1 MEVQSTWTKLK
12 QSPLYGWVHCVHRR
26 HGYLKVADEC
36 RLTKNN
42 LAENELD
49 GAQNSVSLGRATA
62 ETVTDGSHT
71 KPET

>member
-1 MEVQSTWTKLK
+1 
-12 QSPLYGWVHCVHRR
+12 VHRR